1 MKPVGTYAAVSLL
14 LLLAALAAVVPWL
27 DAPARRGVVVAACAA
42 WPVQV
47 VAFGAMVRLR
57 SRTQGLLMAWGGGM
71 LARLLL
77 VGVAALAVWVSPG
90 LPPAPTLLGLVA
102 VLFGMLLLEGP
113 FLMRLPGPDDDDDEP
128 VPTATAGT
136 PTASRVHDGRRAA
149 P

>member
-1 MKPVGTYAAVSLL
+1 MKGVWAYAAISLL
-14 LLLAALAAVVPWL
+14 LLLAALGAVLPWL

-42 WPVQV
+42 WPVQIA
-47 VAFGAMVRLR
+47 AFGAMVRLR

-113 FLMRLPGPDDDDDEP
+113 FLTRLAGPDDDDDDRVRAAEAG
-128 VPTATAGT
+128 AT
-136 PTASRVHDGRRAA
+136 TASRVHEGRRAA